1 MTRCPVDVDA
11 DGLPVRGNVGMQL
24 SVRNSHQSHAANG
37 CAPRNLSLLTNQEK
51 KTKVIR
57 QFPNGL
63 AQHGPLVLCSGRGIG
78 CVSLRR
84 ADWIAFHEYSTCC
97 RHNQGFRVLRFSPL
111 SVRARRNTRLCSRG
125 HGLFRIQLAVRGP
138 RLALRG
144 GSASLKMANPL
155 STTKVQINPKS

>member
-1 MTRCPVDVDA
+1 MASKARIAGWAFSENAQPAMRARDSASDATVATRSRWHRPSTNLNHV
-11 DGLPVRGNVGMQL
+11 GYKRVR
-24 SVRNSHQSHAANG
+24 H
-37 CAPRNLSLLTNQEK
+37 
-51 KTKVIR
+51 
-57 QFPNGL
+57 NGL
-63 AQHGPLVLCSGRGIG
+63 ALHGSLLLCSGRGIG